1 MENILENKDLINS
14 YLSLSILQ
22 QFNLNIDLKDE
33 YVFAENLV
41 SKKPIIVTT
50 FSGQIL
56 SNIPVKMFLTF
67 LITDINNGNC
77 KADFMRNRLKTIQ
90 DDNPQQMREIS

>member
-33 YVFAENLV
+33 YVFTENIV

-56 SNIPVKMFLTF
+56 SNPPIKMFLTS

-77 KADFMRNRLKTIQ
+77 NKDFMKDRLKYFQET
-90 DDNPQQMREIS
+90 DSREMKEIS